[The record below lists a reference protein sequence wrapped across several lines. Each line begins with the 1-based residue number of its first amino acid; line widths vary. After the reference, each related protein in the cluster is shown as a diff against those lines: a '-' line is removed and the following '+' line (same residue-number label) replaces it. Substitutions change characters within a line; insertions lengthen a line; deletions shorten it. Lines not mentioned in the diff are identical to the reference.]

1 MYNHITIEDFIERM
15 NQKDVKNNFSGSGL
29 VELYRW
35 LSAFDELL
43 GDENAP
49 ENVGLRFDAVEIC
62 SNYEE
67 YESLEDY
74 HNNSSNNDKL
84 TFEELEQ
91 KTGVIQL
98 PNSKGFILEK
108 F

>member
-62 SNYEE
+62 SKYEE

>member
-1 MYNHITIEDFIERM
+1 MYNHVTIEDFIERM

-62 SNYEE
+62 SKYEE

>member
-1 MYNHITIEDFIERM
+1 MYNHVTIEDFIERM

-29 VELYRW
+29 VELYKW

-62 SNYEE
+62 SKYEE

>member
-1 MYNHITIEDFIERM
+1 MYNHITIEDFIQRM
-15 NQKDVKNNFSGSGL
+15 NQKDVKNNFTDSGL
-29 VELYRW
+29 VELYKH
-35 LSAFDELL
+35 LNALDELL

-67 YESLEDY
+67 YESLKDY
-74 HNNSSNNDKL
+74 WENGGNNDNL
-84 TFEELEQ
+84 TLEELEQ
-91 KTGVIQL
+91 KTGVIEL

>member
-1 MYNHITIEDFIERM
+1 MYDFVTLENFINRM
-15 NQKDVKNNFSGSGL
+15 NEKDANHFTGSGL
-29 VELYRW
+29 VELYSF
-35 LSAFDELL
+35 LSCFDELL

-49 ENVGLRFDAVEIC
+49 NGKKFDPVQIC

-67 YESLEDY
+67 YESLKDY
-74 HNNSSNNDKL
+74 WENGGNNDNL
-84 TFEELEQ
+84 TLEELEQ

>member
-29 VELYRW
+29 VELYKW
-35 LSAFDELL
+35 LNAFDELL
-43 GDENAP
+43 GDKNAP
-49 ENVGLRFDAVEIC
+49 ENVGLRFDAVQIC

-74 HNNSSNNDKL
+74 HNNSSNNDNL
-84 TFEELEQ
+84 TLEELEQ
-91 KTGVIQL
+91 KTGVIKI

>member
-29 VELYRW
+29 IELYSF
-35 LSAFDELL
+35 LSCFDELL

-67 YESLEDY
+67 YESLKDY
-74 HNNSSNNDKL
+74 WENGGNNDNL

-91 KTGVIQL
+91 KTGVIKL

>member
-1 MYNHITIEDFIERM
+1 MYNHITIENFIERM
-15 NQKDVKNNFSGSGL
+15 NQKDVKNNFSGLGL
-29 VELYRW
+29 IELYGF
-35 LSAFDELL
+35 LSCFDEFL

-49 ENVGLRFDAVEIC
+49 ENVGLRFDAVQIC

-67 YESLEDY
+67 YESLKDY
-74 HNNSSNNDKL
+74 WENGGNNDNL

-91 KTGVIQL
+91 KTGVIKL

>member
-1 MYNHITIEDFIERM
+1 MYNFVTIENFIDRM
-15 NQKDVKNNFSGSGL
+15 NQKDVKNNFTGSAL
-29 VELYRW
+29 IELYSF
-35 LSAFDELL
+35 LSCFDELL

-49 ENVGLRFDAVEIC
+49 NNKRFDAVEIC

-74 HNNSSNNDKL
+74 HINSGNNDNL

-91 KTGVIQL
+91 KTGVIKI